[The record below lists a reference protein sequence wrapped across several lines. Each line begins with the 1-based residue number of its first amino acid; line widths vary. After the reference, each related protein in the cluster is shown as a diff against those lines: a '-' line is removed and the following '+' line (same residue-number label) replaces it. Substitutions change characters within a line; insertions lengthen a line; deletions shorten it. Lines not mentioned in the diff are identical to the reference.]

1 MIVKSGAAEPSDA
14 TFEAAAALAAWYSS
28 LKDSPKAEVDYTKKK
43 NIKKPAG
50 GRPGFVIYHT
60 NYSMAVAP
68 GIAPGLKPVK

>member
-28 LKDSPKAEVDYTKKK
+28 QKNAPKAEVDYTKKK

-60 NYSMAVAP
+60 NYSMAVTP
-68 GIAPGLKPVK
+68 GIAPSLKPVK